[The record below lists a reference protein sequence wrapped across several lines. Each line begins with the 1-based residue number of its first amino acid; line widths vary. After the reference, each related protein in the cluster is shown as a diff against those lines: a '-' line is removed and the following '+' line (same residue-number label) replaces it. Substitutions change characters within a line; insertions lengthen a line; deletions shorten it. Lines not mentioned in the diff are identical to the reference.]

1 MNAKLHL
8 SQTLELSDR
17 FVDSSQSIDAS
28 QEIVHSGEVFEL
40 DELYIHLRELTTL
53 HSTEAF
59 FTYVNSCLFTQLK
72 LYSPRSKL
80 HSSEDRLT

>member
-40 DELYIHLRELTTL
+40 DEFYIHLREHSHVTTL

-59 FTYVNSCLFTQLK
+59 VHLRELLSLHSTEALFT
-72 LYSPRSKL
+72 
-80 HSSEDRLT
+80 